1 MLYQSSIGAIALAA
15 ALCATIAGVQAADDT
30 KYPNWKGEWDAIVP
44 RTPGQQLRFDPSKPY
59 GRAQEAPLT
68 EEYKKIHDES
78 IADRTREIRR
88 AEVTIR
94 SARIGIGKHH
104 ALMDDAANFTGDIA
118 AFRDNGL
125 GHRWRGEQHYR
136 GHPRNHG
143 KSM

>member
-1 MLYQSSIGAIALAA
+1 MATHFRRTEMLQTEI
-15 ALCATIAGVQAADDT
+15 CT
-30 KYPNWKGEWDAIVP
+30 KLGTYAV
-44 RTPGQQLRFDPSKPY
+44 
-59 GRAQEAPLT
+59 AQFSP
-68 EEYKKIHDES
+68 HDES

-125 GHRWRGEQHYR
+125 GHRWRGEQYYR